1 MNLGGEW
8 LLVENTEI
16 KGKLYEIHRYGRIQ
30 YMNALESL
38 ITGMAVFDK
47 QTSKKRYSMYRRI
60 TLEKYG
66 AMGGNNRR
74 NIDDYV
80 NELNCQTF
88 PMEVGE
94 MKRAIVDSKQR

>member
-1 MNLGGEW
+1 
-8 LLVENTEI
+8 
-16 KGKLYEIHRYGRIQ
+16 
-30 YMNALESL
+30 MNALESL

-80 NELNCQTF
+80 NELNC
-88 PMEVGE
+88 
-94 MKRAIVDSKQR
+94 